1 MRRWPDTLPTPSTP
15 GFSLSPIDTAI
26 RTDMEAGAKRVRR
39 TSVARQ
45 DTVDVSWVFT
55 DAEMAAFRA
64 WYEDAAWSLAG
75 DSDSLAAWSLTEASR
90 VAAVQLNPDD
100 ALADLLVESAATS
113 AHRIDLDLATGLLPD
128 SQVVFRATLKA
139 AGRSRARLAF
149 YDFAGAAHYANIN
162 LATGVITL
170 SSDLVS
176 ANIQDRGNG
185 WWRVTIVAATG
196 AGVVTPNCR
205 VHMLDGAEAST
216 YAGDG
221 VSGIAVCEI
230 GARLL
235 TGYDLHLRTDAAG
248 LALGAAGGSAWVFL
262 PTAVGG
268 GFKHVEARFT
278 GPFKAQA
285 GAGLNWTVTA
295 SLEVRNA

>member
-1 MRRWPDTLPTPSTP
+1 MRRWPDTLPTPSIP
-15 GFSLSPIDTAI
+15 GFGLSPIDTAI

-39 TSVARQ
+39 ISVARQ
-45 DTVDVSWVFT
+45 DSVDLSWVFN

-75 DSDSLAAWSLTEASR
+75 DSDSLAAWSLTGAAR
-90 VAAVQLNPDD
+90 VAAAQVAPDEVI
-100 ALADLLVESAATS
+100 ADLLVESAASS
-113 AHRIDLDLATGLLPD
+113 AHRVDLDVATGLLPN

-139 AGRSRARLAF
+139 VGRSRARLAF

-162 LATGVITL
+162 LSTGVITL

-176 ANIQDRGNG
+176 ASIEDRGNG

-216 YAGDG
+216 YLGDG

-230 GARLL
+230 GARLA
-235 TGYDLHLRTDAAG
+235 TGFDLHLRTNAAG

-262 PTAVGG
+262 PIAVGG
-268 GFKHVEARFT
+268 GFKYVEGRFN

-285 GAGLNWTVTA
+285 GAGLN
-295 SLEVRNA
+295 